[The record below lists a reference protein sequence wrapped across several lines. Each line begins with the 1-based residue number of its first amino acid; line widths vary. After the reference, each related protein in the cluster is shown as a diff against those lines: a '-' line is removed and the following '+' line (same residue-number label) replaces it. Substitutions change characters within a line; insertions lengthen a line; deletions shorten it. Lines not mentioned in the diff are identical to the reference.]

1 MTTPITKY
9 APSEGGYVAYQVF
22 GSGPLNL
29 VFVTSWVTNVDVM
42 WEEPHMAAY
51 LHRLASF
58 ARVLCFDKPRR
69 RRLRSRASGIAAPAR
84 GVDGRCAHGDGRR
97 RHGSRPH

>member
-22 GSGPLNL
+22 GSGPINV

-42 WEEPHMAAY
+42 WEEPHTPDS
-51 LHRLASF
+51 RSGWTTC
-58 ARVLCFDKPRR
+58 AR
-69 RRLRSRASGIAAPAR
+69 
-84 GVDGRCAHGDGRR
+84 
-97 RHGSRPH
+97 